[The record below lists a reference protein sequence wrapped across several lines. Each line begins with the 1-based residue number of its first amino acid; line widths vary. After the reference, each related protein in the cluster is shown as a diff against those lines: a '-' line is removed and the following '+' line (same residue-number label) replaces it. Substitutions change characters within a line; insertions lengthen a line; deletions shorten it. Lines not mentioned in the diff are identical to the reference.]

1 MSAIAFDLRHPEA
14 VAHELE
20 EANRR
25 LARETEVPDSI
36 IELVHDV
43 SIAISEADATAVAAI
58 DPYVWIQVQAAA
70 LRAQHAAHL
79 TDEREQRRAVRIA
92 LEELRFLFAR
102 LAERVP
108 VAEDQPVKEVLQ
120 WLDVKLSVS
129 QRRKADLLGVGDRTY
144 QRWISP
150 QESGEPEGQQELRA
164 RVVARITAQLRH
176 VLTGPGV
183 VDWFE
188 TPLADLDGA
197 KPIDLLADA
206 SETERLLELA
216 VTTRSLS
223 AA

>member
-14 VAHELE
+14 VAHELD

-25 LARETEVPDSI
+25 LARQAEVPESI
-36 IELVHDV
+36 VELVEGV
-43 SIAISEADATAVAAI
+43 SMAIGEADAGAVAAI

-79 TDEREQRRAVRIA
+79 SDEREQRRAVRIA
-92 LEELRFLFAR
+92 LEEVRFLFAR
-102 LAERVP
+102 LAERRP

-120 WLDVKLSVS
+120 WLDAKLSVS

-144 QRWISP
+144 QRWISS
-150 QESGEPEGQQELRA
+150 QESAEPEGQQELRA

-188 TPLADLDGA
+188 TPLAALDGA
-197 KPIDLLADA
+197 KPIDVLADS

-216 VTTRSLS
+216 VSTRSLS